1 MCLYE
6 SSSVEGVDFLSKLV
20 DLSGLKCLHVFNDL
34 IKYDM
39 DDDGWPLQIHWDLL
53 VGCTNLDQLSI
64 SMLGEGVIE
73 WLNNAGKSVRELI
86 ITHHYGM
93 YDRDLNLLK
102 RLILPELTML
112 FVRERYVGT
121 FTGEEDWSDT
131 DTWVTESSG
140 EDLTESESNLSFSG
154 PIDADS
160 TNNALA
166 DSDSLEHDEVDLESP
181 ALVTEELHPS
191 TITVLDRLY
200 DGGSK
205 LKRLS
210 LCLDLEMQFVS
221 FGQRIICLQ

>member
-34 IKYDM
+34 IKYDI
-39 DDDGWPLQIHWDLL
+39 DDDGWPLQINWDLL

-73 WLNNAGKSVRELI
+73 WLNDAGKSVRELI

-93 YDRDLNLLK
+93 YDRDLDLLK

-112 FVRERYVGT
+112 FVRERYVGKS
-121 FTGEEDWSDT
+121 TGEEDWSDT
-131 DTWVTESSG
+131 DTWVTELSD

-160 TNNALA
+160 TEHALA
-166 DSDSLEHDEVDLESP
+166 DSNSLEPDEVDPERP
-181 ALVTEELHPS
+181 AFVTEKLHPS

-210 LCLDLEMQFVS
+210 LCLDLETQFVS
-221 FGQRIICLQ
+221 LGHRVICLQ